1 MTPDDATIAFR
12 LAASLPRTRW
22 FADKGPDIAAVT
34 LRERVPLPQGV
45 AAEVALADVQVAER
59 DPSSQSPRYVVMIDA
74 NGDDAAATPAVARW
88 LLEMVLSGR
97 SLPGRSGRFVGH
109 PTGHTERASPAA
121 PTGPVTVSPIGG
133 DASNTSLLVRCGSIG
148 WVIKLFRRCR
158 AGIQPEVEIGEFFA
172 AASPWQDTP
181 RLCGWLEYVPADDER
196 AAASTALATVHEFA
210 PGHATGWDRLVEL
223 LAAGDG
229 LAGRSGDEVLAIVAA
244 LGRVTARMHRAFS
257 ARPDIPAFAAEPA
270 TPAGR
275 QAAAQRM
282 SRHAEGVFA
291 LIESRL
297 PQMEPTIASRLAA
310 VLEARSTLVNR
321 FNRLASLDLGTSNIR
336 VHGDYHLGQV
346 LVAEHESKS
355 LVAEHESKSLVAE
368 QCDKSLVAEQGGVLV
383 IDFEGEPGRTLADRR
398 KKTAAAKDVAGMC
411 RSFDYLLRHV
421 SKLTS
426 RPYAAAELALLETC
440 YLDAYREGAVGQP
453 WWPADR
459 EAADGLLAM
468 FKLDKAIYEL
478 AYELNNRPDWIDVP
492 LAAIEQNGDG
502 SDFLFP
508 SL

>member
-1 MTPDDATIAFR
+1 MTPDDATIAFW

-22 FADKGPDIAAVT
+22 FADKGPDITAVT
-34 LRERVPLPQGV
+34 LHERVSLPQDV
-45 AAEVALADVQVAER
+45 TAEVALADVHVAKR

-109 PTGHTERASPAA
+109 PTGHAERASSAA

-244 LGRVTARMHRAFS
+244 LGRVTARMHRAFA
-257 ARPDIPAFAAEPA
+257 ARSDIPAFAAEPA

-297 PQMEPTIASRLAA
+297 PQVEPTIARRLAA
-310 VLEARSTLVNR
+310 VLEARSMLVSR
-321 FNRLASLDLGTSNIR
+321 FDRLASLDLGTSNIR
-336 VHGDYHLGQV
+336 VHGDYHLGQ
-346 LVAEHESKS
+346 L
-355 LVAEHESKSLVAE
+355 LVAE
-368 QCDKSLVAEQGGVLV
+368 QCDKLLVAEQGSVLV
-383 IDFEGEPGRTLADRR
+383 IDFEGEPGRTLAERR
-398 KKTAAAKDVAGMC
+398 EKIAAAKDVAGMC

-421 SKLTS
+421 AKSTG
-426 RPYAAAELALLETC
+426 RPYAAADLERLEAW
-440 YLDAYREGAVGQP
+440 YLDAYRDETAGQP
-453 WWPADR
+453 WWPDDR
-459 EAADGLLAM
+459 EAADSLLSV

-492 LAAIEQNGDG
+492 LAAIEAAVATVDRNHAWPA
-502 SDFLFP
+502 SRP
-508 SL
+508 R